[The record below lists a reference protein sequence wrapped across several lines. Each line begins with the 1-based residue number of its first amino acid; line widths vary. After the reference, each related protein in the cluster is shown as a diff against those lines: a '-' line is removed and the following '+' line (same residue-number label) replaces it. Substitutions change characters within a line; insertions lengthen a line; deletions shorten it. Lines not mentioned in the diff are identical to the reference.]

1 MKSFMIRD
9 LFIEITSL
17 CAEKCVHCSSC
28 AGTSITDNIPFS
40 TLCSLVEQALP
51 LGLKNLTLSG
61 GEPLLHSDVIPFLKF
76 LQEKQVSSN
85 IYTCGVYIFKK
96 KLEPIP
102 DAMIQAFV
110 SSSVKRVIFS
120 LQGGSAHVHEN
131 VSGIPGSFE
140 ITRKSI
146 DKVCEARIPVELHF
160 VPMRLNVDDLD
171 EVIRYASTKGIK
183 KVSLLR
189 LVPQGRC
196 SEGLLLSYEQKQQ
209 LYERVTILRTQYPYI
224 EIRTGTPFNC
234 ISLAGIY
241 CTAAQNK
248 LLISARGE
256 IFPCEAFK
264 FLRGTRPTI
273 YKHTLEDV
281 WENDRLLNDIR
292 NMLSQKDSCT
302 DCEFARLCRG
312 GCHGQRLQANGSLTG
327 GIDPDCIKLHKIFSD
342 LSSNHFTK
350 VKTKF

>member
-1 MKSFMIRD
+1 MKSFMIKD
-9 LFIEITSL
+9 LFVEITNL
-17 CAEKCVHCSSC
+17 CAQGCVHCSSC
-28 AGTSITDNIPFS
+28 AGPSIADNIPFS
-40 TLCSLVEQALP
+40 SLCSLVEQAIP
-51 LGLKNLTLSG
+51 LGLESFTLSG

-76 LQEKQVSSN
+76 LQGKRVNSN
-85 IYTCGVYIFKK
+85 IYTCGVYVSLEK

-102 DAMIQAFV
+102 DAMIRAFV

-120 LQGGSAHVHEN
+120 LQGGAARVHEN

-171 EVIRYASTKGIK
+171 EVIRYASAKGIK

-196 SEGLLLSYEQKQQ
+196 SEELMLSYEEKKQ
-209 LYERVTILRTQYPYI
+209 LYERVTVLRTQYPHI
-224 EIRTGTPFNC
+224 EIRMGAPFNC
-234 ISLAGIY
+234 ISLAGTH
-241 CTAAQNK
+241 CSAAQNK
-248 LLISARGE
+248 LLISAKGE

-312 GCHGQRLQANGSLTG
+312 GCHGQRLQVNGSLTEG
-327 GIDPDCIKLHKIFSD
+327 FDPDCMRLHKVYYRD
-342 LSSNHFTK
+342 G
-350 VKTKF
+350 VAWC